1 MKRFIFGVCLILSWT
16 VGAQVLLKEAVIKK
30 TKTPDKVQLTCG
42 RSFPIKI
49 ATFPSNPPFGWSK
62 RVKDK
67 DGRPAYTSEGY
78 GFDVFQAL
86 AKDLNYQITPVG
98 FTNYEHALN
107 ALITGEVDVLAGVYY
122 NPAML
127 SSSLNIMMPAY
138 FLNPVTIY
146 FRADNPISARKLEEL
161 TPYKGIIRQEEALY
175 PVLFEQLPK
184 NLDLTPISGSEA
196 AFEAI
201 LTGKADYL
209 LGSMYALESEKNRLK
224 LDNLIDHNSHIL
236 VNYGLF
242 FAFSPVSQCRKL
254 QPEFSEKLRAF
265 NESEKATSMMAQAD
279 NLWRS
284 YFPNATFLKEMGIK
298 ETETIAELPLTP
310 MVLDLETNEETS
322 QSVLVPPT
330 LPDEIAHDLGVQENA
345 PGQPNKELKS
355 IILAPPSE
363 AETLPQEH
371 PIKDPKNIATNALND
386 LGVPLVKEQTPH
398 TTEPDKKTD
407 DLNINTLQEIIEIPL
422 VKEEEK
428 KLGIPALPLVK
439 EHEQPVSLDTVQE
452 QNPLDLTD
460 HTLDEL
466 GAKKETTPP
475 AVTEETTL
483 SEETETQVVPQQPP
497 ELTLKNLTPVAKT
510 ENQPIPNPIEEKK
523 VDFQEL
529 APEDVPA
536 NLNF

>member
-67 DGRPAYTSEGY
+67 DGRPTYTSEGY

-98 FTNYEHALN
+98 FTNYEQALN
-107 ALITGEVDVLAGVYY
+107 ALITGDVDVLAGVYY

-138 FLNPVTIY
+138 FLNPITIY

-184 NLDLTPISGSEA
+184 NLDLTPISGSEV

-322 QSVLVPPT
+322 QSALAPPT

-345 PGQPNKELKS
+345 PEQPNKELKS
-355 IILAPPSE
+355 IILDPPNK

-371 PIKDPKNIATNALND
+371 PIKDPKNITTNALND
-386 LGVPLVKEQTPH
+386 LGV
-398 TTEPDKKTD
+398 
-407 DLNINTLQEIIEIPL
+407 PL

-439 EHEQPVSLDTVQE
+439 EHEQPVSLNTVQE

-466 GAKKETTPP
+466 GAKEETTPL
-475 AVTEETTL
+475 AATEETTL
-483 SEETETQVVPQQPP
+483 SEETEPQVIPQQPP

>member
-1 MKRFIFGVCLILSWT
+1 MKRFIFGVCLVLSWT
-16 VGAQVLLKEAVIKK
+16 VGAQVLLKENIISKK
-30 TKTPDKVQLTCG
+30 TKPVETTQPACG
-42 RSFPIKI
+42 RSFPIKV

-62 RVKDK
+62 RVRDK
-67 DGRPAYTSEGY
+67 NGKPAYISEGY

-86 AKDLNYQITPVG
+86 ANDLNYQMTSVG
-98 FTNYEHALN
+98 FTNYEQALN
-107 ALITGEVDVLAGVYY
+107 ALITGDVDVLAGVYY

-146 FRADNPISARKLEEL
+146 FRADNPISARKLEDL
-161 TPYKGIIRQEEALY
+161 VPYKGIIRQEEALY

-298 ETETIAELPLTP
+298 ETETILELPLTP
-310 MVLDLETNEETS
+310 MILDLETQEETS
-322 QSVLVPPT
+322 QSLPVPPI
-330 LPDEIAHDLGVQENA
+330 LSDEAANDLGVQENA
-345 PGQPNKELKS
+345 PEQPDKELKS
-355 IILAPPSE
+355 ITLEPSNDV
-363 AETLPQEH
+363 PQEQ
-371 PIKDPKNIATNALND
+371 PTEDPKNIATNALND
-386 LGVPLVKEQTPH
+386 LGMPLVKEQTPPS
-398 TTEPDKKTD
+398 TESPKKTN
-407 DLNINTLQEIIEIPL
+407 DLNINTLQEIIEMPL

-428 KLGIPALPLVK
+428 QLGIPGLPLVK
-439 EHEQPVSLDTVQE
+439 EQEQPVSLEDVKE

-460 HTLDEL
+460 NTLDEL
-466 GAKKETTPP
+466 GAKEETTPP
-475 AVTEETTL
+475 AATEETTL
-483 SEETETQVVPQQPP
+483 SEETETQVVPQQSP
-497 ELTLKNLTPVAKT
+497 ELPLTNLKPVAKT
-510 ENQPIPNPIEEKK
+510 ENQPIPNPIEEKQ

-529 APEDVPA
+529 SPEDVPA